1 MHAPVEVWLAKLE
14 RGAFDQA
21 WDLFVD
27 RYRRLI
33 FATIRHYATDYD
45 DTMDVFA
52 WVCEALRRDELG
64 RLRRYAADKQHRA
77 RFSTWLVAVVRNL
90 TIDWFRHRNGRK
102 RLRAAFA
109 ELPPLQQKIYEY
121 VCHQSLSHVEAYELL
136 RSQHNVSL
144 TFGAFLAELSATYR
158 ALTGGRKG
166 ALMRELGGGRPPT
179 DWDLT
184 TEMVVGSADSA
195 EHVARLLDHLKP
207 DDRLAVQLFVVDELP
222 AAEVARIV
230 GWPTAKTVYNRVSR
244 ALVAMRESLARRG
257 IGPGE
262 L

>member
-1 MHAPVEVWLAKLE
+1 MVAEAWLEKLE
-14 RGAFDQA
+14 RGAPEAA
-21 WDLFVD
+21 WDLFIE

-45 DTMDVFA
+45 DVMDVFA
-52 WVCEALRRDELG
+52 WVCEALRENDLA
-64 RLRRYAADKQHRA
+64 RLRRYADQTSRRV

-90 TIDWFRHRNGRK
+90 TVDWFRHQNGRR
-102 RLRAAFA
+102 RLSTLVAD
-109 ELPPLQQKIYEY
+109 LPPIQQEIYTHVFHEAR
-121 VCHQSLSHVEAYELL
+121 SHVEAYELICSRDGL
-136 RSQHNVSL
+136 QMSFGEFL
-144 TFGAFLAELSATYR
+144 TELTETYR
-158 ALTGGRKG
+158 VLTDGRKG
-166 ALMRELGGGRPPT
+166 TLMRELGGGSPLT

-195 EHVARLLDHLKP
+195 EHVARALEQLKP

-222 AAEVARIV
+222 AAEVARII
-230 GWPTAKTVYNRVSR
+230 GWPSDKTVYNRVSR

-257 IGPGE
+257 IGPGD